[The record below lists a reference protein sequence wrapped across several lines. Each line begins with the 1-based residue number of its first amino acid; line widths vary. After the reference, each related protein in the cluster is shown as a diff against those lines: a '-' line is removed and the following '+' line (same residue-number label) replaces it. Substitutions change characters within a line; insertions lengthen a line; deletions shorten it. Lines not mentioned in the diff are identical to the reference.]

1 MQAATK
7 IGYVRIM
14 TVRIVALVC
23 PLCGAPLPRSSEAAT
38 QVTCSYCGATSGLH
52 GVERGRVEGRGHA
65 PISPDLALRTV
76 EAFQAA
82 RQGGESPYD
91 ALVSAARMRLGPL
104 GETETF
110 ARVVLALGVDF
121 DRENGTRVVDDAA
134 CMGRLIETYLKAM
147 EALRQAPAF
156 DVNMP
161 FFSANGEGP
170 CHFARRLTVSDITA
184 LASRDPIVPTPKK
197 KGFLGLW

>member
-1 MQAATK
+1 
-7 IGYVRIM
+7 M
-14 TVRIVALVC
+14 TVRIVARVC
-23 PLCGAPLPRSSEAAT
+23 PICGAPLPRSSDEAT
-38 QVTCSYCGATSGLH
+38 QVTCSYCGATSGVH
-52 GVERGRVEGRGHA
+52 GVQRGRDDDNAHV
-65 PISPDLALRTV
+65 PISPDIALRTV

-82 RQGGESPYD
+82 RKSGATPFD

-121 DRENGTRVVDDAA
+121 DQENGTHVVDDAA

-147 EALRQAPAF
+147 EALRQAPSF

-184 LASRDPIVPTPKK
+184 LASRDPVVPAPKK